1 MKAFK
6 LLLAVCLVLAAFTVS
21 LDAAYI
27 VKKTQTFTARV
38 NVTGNTNSA
47 LIAAVINRISGAT
60 ETMVT
65 WTNIVVPMPSGTKWR
80 VGNHYV
86 RITYTNFVSPWG
98 ISFATRNTN
107 GTIARPKYT
116 GSPETAGVL
125 VASNTPSSGLQLVW
139 QIQQLPTDYAP
150 PKITDPIDMGGGV
163 YRFTNTGWAWKYM
176 NDQAS
181 TAFTNRSNNAGTIG
195 TSSVNYY
202 CVPVYDGMRLWGS
215 AAGERGASSSPV
227 HVFLAADFAT
237 ASIQV
242 FKTTALTLD
251 MYKP

>member
-1 MKAFK
+1 MKSLK

-86 RITYTNFVSPWG
+86 RVTYTNYVAPWG

-139 QIQQLPTDYAP
+139 QIQQLTTDYQP
-150 PKITDPIDMGGGV
+150 PRISDPTNGA
-163 YRFTNTGWAWKYM
+163 FTNVGWAWKYVV
-176 NDQAS
+176 DQAS

-202 CVPVYDGMRLWGS
+202 SVPVYNGMRLWGS
-215 AAGERGASSSPV
+215 AAAERGASVSPV
-227 HVFLAADFAT
+227 YVYLAADFAT